1 MAAHYLVPSIFLIGF
16 RIPVGHTVCHK
27 IADGIDRAPSS
38 STEPPDVRGKV
49 TDHKLVLDF
58 VDGSLFPLGGFVRNR
73 KEFVQDFPDLIILN
87 LQKIPEDWI
96 VEGDVSDTMAA
107 YISYPQDRSDHTFSV
122 YVNRPGLSFGYFF
135 RGGGSLS
142 GVERG
147 IAEFT
152 ADGYN
157 ERAFISM
164 NQPKAARL
172 EIDDGNTVQIIDLNS
187 DQPFAIVLPAN
198 AGVIHFYDGNGNP
211 VKYQKNPL

>member
-1 MAAHYLVPSIFLIGF
+1 MKKPFPKMILRILLVCVLLLGFLYMDDDIGTSAANLESDI
-16 RIPVGHTVCHK
+16 R
-27 IADGIDRAPSS
+27 
-38 STEPPDVRGKV
+38 
-49 TDHKLVLDF
+49 
-58 VDGSLFPLGGFVRNR
+58 
-73 KEFVQDFPDLIILN
+73 N

-152 ADGYN
+152 VDGYN

-164 NQPKAARL
+164 NQPKATQL

-211 VKYQKNPL
+211 VNYQKNPL

>member
-1 MAAHYLVPSIFLIGF
+1 MKKPLPKMILRILLVCVLLLGFLYMDDDIGTSAANLESDI
-16 RIPVGHTVCHK
+16 R
-27 IADGIDRAPSS
+27 
-38 STEPPDVRGKV
+38 
-49 TDHKLVLDF
+49 
-58 VDGSLFPLGGFVRNR
+58 
-73 KEFVQDFPDLIILN
+73 N

-122 YVNRPGLSFGYFF
+122 GYFF

>member
-1 MAAHYLVPSIFLIGF
+1 MKKPFPKMVLRILLVCVLLLGFLYMDDDIGTSAANLESDI
-16 RIPVGHTVCHK
+16 R
-27 IADGIDRAPSS
+27 
-38 STEPPDVRGKV
+38 
-49 TDHKLVLDF
+49 
-58 VDGSLFPLGGFVRNR
+58 
-73 KEFVQDFPDLIILN
+73 N

-152 ADGYN
+152 VDGYN
-157 ERAFISM
+157 ERAFSSM
-164 NQPKAARL
+164 NQPKAARF
-172 EIDDGNTVQIIDLNS
+172 EIDDGNTVQVIDLNS

-211 VKYQKNPL
+211 VNYQKNPL

>member
-1 MAAHYLVPSIFLIGF
+1 MKKPFPKMILRILLVCVLLLGFLYMDDDIGTSAANLESDI
-16 RIPVGHTVCHK
+16 R
-27 IADGIDRAPSS
+27 
-38 STEPPDVRGKV
+38 
-49 TDHKLVLDF
+49 
-58 VDGSLFPLGGFVRNR
+58 
-73 KEFVQDFPDLIILN
+73 N

-152 ADGYN
+152 VDGHN

>member
-1 MAAHYLVPSIFLIGF
+1 MKKPFSKMVLRILLVCVLLFGFLYMDDDIGTSAANLESDI
-16 RIPVGHTVCHK
+16 R
-27 IADGIDRAPSS
+27 
-38 STEPPDVRGKV
+38 
-49 TDHKLVLDF
+49 
-58 VDGSLFPLGGFVRNR
+58 
-73 KEFVQDFPDLIILN
+73 N

-152 ADGYN
+152 VDGYN

-164 NQPKAARL
+164 HQPKAARL
-172 EIDDGNTVQIIDLNS
+172 EIDDGHTVQIINLNS

>member
-1 MAAHYLVPSIFLIGF
+1 MYDHSFFVIEYTSPFSSLLNADSPVFIGTSAANLESDI
-16 RIPVGHTVCHK
+16 R
-27 IADGIDRAPSS
+27 
-38 STEPPDVRGKV
+38 
-49 TDHKLVLDF
+49 
-58 VDGSLFPLGGFVRNR
+58 
-73 KEFVQDFPDLIILN
+73 N

-152 ADGYN
+152 VDGYN

-164 NQPKAARL
+164 SQPKAARL

>member
-1 MAAHYLVPSIFLIGF
+1 MKKPFPKMILRILLVCVLLLGFLYMDDDIGTSAANLESDI
-16 RIPVGHTVCHK
+16 R
-27 IADGIDRAPSS
+27 
-38 STEPPDVRGKV
+38 
-49 TDHKLVLDF
+49 
-58 VDGSLFPLGGFVRNR
+58 
-73 KEFVQDFPDLIILN
+73 N

-152 ADGYN
+152 VDGYN
-157 ERAFISM
+157 ERAFINRRRRGWKSM
-164 NQPKAARL
+164 MATQFKSSILTAISRL
-172 EIDDGNTVQIIDLNS
+172 RSSYPQMLALSIFMTETEIL
-187 DQPFAIVLPAN
+187 
-198 AGVIHFYDGNGNP
+198 
-211 VKYQKNPL
+211 

>member
-1 MAAHYLVPSIFLIGF
+1 MKKPLPKMILRILLVCVLLLGFLYMDDDIGTSAANLESDI
-16 RIPVGHTVCHK
+16 R
-27 IADGIDRAPSS
+27 
-38 STEPPDVRGKV
+38 
-49 TDHKLVLDF
+49 
-58 VDGSLFPLGGFVRNR
+58 
-73 KEFVQDFPDLIILN
+73 N

-147 IAEFT
+147 IAEF
-152 ADGYN
+152 
-157 ERAFISM
+157 
-164 NQPKAARL
+164 
-172 EIDDGNTVQIIDLNS
+172 DDGNTVQIIDLNN

-211 VKYQKNPL
+211 VNYQKNPL

>member
-1 MAAHYLVPSIFLIGF
+1 MEKPFPKMILRILLVCVLLLGFLYMDDDIGTSAANLESDI
-16 RIPVGHTVCHK
+16 R
-27 IADGIDRAPSS
+27 
-38 STEPPDVRGKV
+38 
-49 TDHKLVLDF
+49 
-58 VDGSLFPLGGFVRNR
+58 
-73 KEFVQDFPDLIILN
+73 N

-152 ADGYN
+152 VDGYN
-157 ERAFISM
+157 ERAFTSM

-172 EIDDGNTVQIIDLNS
+172 EIDDGNTVQVIDLNS

-211 VKYQKNPL
+211 VNYQKNPL